1 MVRNF
6 VWFLAGVLALVV
18 IFCGGALIFL
28 KTRMNGFSARAQPTA
43 FQRLLETR
51 TLLRWFPLPGR
62 IST

>member
-51 TLLRWFPLPGR
+51 TIL
-62 IST
+62 